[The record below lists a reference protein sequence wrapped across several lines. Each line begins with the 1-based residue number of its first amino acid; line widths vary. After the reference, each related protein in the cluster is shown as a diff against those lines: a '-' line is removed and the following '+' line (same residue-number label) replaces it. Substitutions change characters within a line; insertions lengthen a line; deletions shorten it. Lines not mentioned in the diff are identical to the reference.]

1 MSIFKRRR
9 PPRASKEAALA
20 AAQKATARLRRSNAK
35 ARRYQDGKQ
44 PNPVDRMTPNQWAAG
59 GGQ

>member
-1 MSIFKRRR
+1 M
-9 PPRASKEAALA
+9 A